1 MLFKSKEVDVMV
13 TTPPGWSVV
22 LQNILKTPGER
33 QRLSS
38 ILGVT
43 TMTLSR
49 WASGESRPQRPHLIH
64 LMQVLP
70 NQQRQELMEA
80 FEKLF
85 PDIQS
90 WLAEED
96 SEQIPSSF
104 FAQVLNLRTT
114 TTESLRFW
122 RISELVLKQ
131 ALSQLDPNT
140 MGMAVKLIQC
150 MPPGPDGKIRSLR
163 ERAGKG
169 TPPWTAD
176 LEHDVLF
183 LGLESMSGYTTEV
196 RHIVNASDLRKSRS
210 FPSFQDTYELSAA
223 AHPIRFEGRIAG
235 CLLASS
241 TQVDY
246 FTPSRLNLLMTF
258 SDLIA
263 LAFDKSDFYAPQQIA
278 LRLIPKPKVQR
289 PILATF
295 RQRVTEKFQEAMYQ
309 HKQLS
314 NGEIELHVWQDIENE
329 LIAIGGDDLDAYDP
343 AYQSYE
349 DL

>member
-1 MLFKSKEVDVMV
+1 MV
-13 TTPPGWSVV
+13 TPPPAWSVV
-22 LQNILKTPGER
+22 LQDILRSPGER
-33 QRLSS
+33 QHLSS
-38 ILGVT
+38 ALGVT

-70 NQQRQELMEA
+70 TQQRQELMDA
-80 FEKLF
+80 FEKLY

-90 WLAEED
+90 WLTEEN
-96 SEQIPSSF
+96 SEEIPSNF

-122 RISELVLKQ
+122 RISEFVLKQ
-131 ALSQLDPNT
+131 ALSQLDPTNT
-140 MGMAVKLIQC
+140 GMAIKLIQC
-150 MPPGPDGKIRSLR
+150 MPPSHDGKIRSLR

-183 LGLESMSGYTTEV
+183 LGLESMSGYATEV
-196 RHIVNASDLRKSRS
+196 RHIVSDGDLRKSKS
-210 FPSFQDTYELSAA
+210 FPAYQDVHELSAA

-241 TQVDY
+241 TQLEY
-246 FTPSRLNLLMTF
+246 FTPPRLGLLATF

-263 LAFDKSDFYAPQQIA
+263 LAFDKSDFYPPQQVE
-278 LRLIPKPKVQR
+278 LRIMPSPAVQR

-314 NGEIELHVWQDIENE
+314 NAEIELQAWQDLEAVLLGMHE
-329 LIAIGGDDLDAYDP
+329 DDLDAYDN
-343 AYQSYE
+343 SS
-349 DL
+349 

>member
-1 MLFKSKEVDVMV
+1 MG
-13 TTPPGWSVV
+13 TTPPDWSVV
-22 LQNILKTPGER
+22 LQGILRPPGER

-38 ILGVT
+38 TLGVT

-70 NQQRQELMEA
+70 IQQRQELMNA
-80 FEKLF
+80 FEKVY
-85 PDIQS
+85 PDIRS
-90 WLAEED
+90 WLTEES
-96 SEQIPSSF
+96 SEQIPASF

-122 RISELVLKQ
+122 RISEFVLKQ
-131 ALSQLDPNT
+131 ALSQLDPHN
-140 MGMAVKLIQC
+140 MGMAIKLIQC
-150 MPPGPDGKIRSLR
+150 MPPSQDGKIRSLR

-169 TPPWTAD
+169 TLPWPAD

-183 LGLESMSGYTTEV
+183 LGLESMSGYATEV
-196 RHIVNASDLRKSRS
+196 RHIVSYGDLRKNK
-210 FPSFQDTYELSAA
+210 PVPAYQDENELSAA

-241 TQVDY
+241 AQVDY
-246 FTPSRLNLLMTF
+246 FTPPRLGLLATF

-263 LAFDKSDFYAPQQIA
+263 LAFDKSDFYPPQQVE
-278 LRLIPKPKVQR
+278 LRIMPRPIVQR

-295 RQRVTEKFQEAMYQ
+295 RQRVTEKFQNAMYQ

-314 NGEIELHVWQDIENE
+314 NSEIELQTWQDLETE
-329 LIAIGGDDLDAYDP
+329 LLAMHDDDLYAYDTI
-343 AYQSYE
+343 YQTH
-349 DL
+349 

>member
-1 MLFKSKEVDVMV
+1 MV
-13 TTPPGWSVV
+13 TTPPDWSVV
-22 LQNILKTPGER
+22 LQNILRSSGER

-70 NQQRQELMEA
+70 TQQRQELMDA
-80 FEKLF
+80 FEKLY

-90 WLAEED
+90 WLADE
-96 SEQIPSSF
+96 SLEQIPSSF

-122 RISELVLKQ
+122 RISEVVLKQ

-140 MGMAVKLIQC
+140 MGMAIKLIQC
-150 MPPGPDGKIRSLR
+150 MPPGPNGKIRSLR

-169 TPPWTAD
+169 TLPWTAD

-183 LGLESMSGYTTEV
+183 LGLESMSGYATEV
-196 RHIVNASDLRKSRS
+196 RHIVSDGDLRKNKS
-210 FPSFQDTYELSAA
+210 FPSYQDDYELSAA

-246 FTPSRLNLLMTF
+246 FTPSRLGLLTTF

-263 LAFDKSDFYAPQQIA
+263 LAFDKSDFYLPQQVE

-295 RQRVTEKFQEAMYQ
+295 RQRVTEKFQQATYQ

-314 NGEIELHVWQDIENE
+314 NAEIELQAWQDIETE
-329 LIAIGGDDLDAYDP
+329 LLAMRGDDLDAYDTI
-343 AYQSYE
+343 YQAR
-349 DL
+349 